1 MAISTSTRS
10 KQEVYLLGSA
20 LEDLY
25 GSKLPSIGDVL
36 RLYATKLKV
45 AKTKHEAAVSVI
57 KDVQMFWEKARIPM
71 RRSDHAV
78 AQLEVLVQRWEGLKK
93 NKARRTAT
101 QIANEEEFKE
111 AFNDLFDVAHQE
123 ALQLIKI
130 EEDKQFLLA
139 QREKGRRGVM
149 AGVDMSLTKKEK
161 VQENK
166 QKSQFHLKTK
176 QQLDIANLDRTVL
189 LESSDSSSSNDD
201 ADMEVLQR
209 IGSEATEQPCTPKRK
224 RGRTNIL
231 TPALLSSLDRTKTS
245 DRQAVQ
251 IIAPII
257 QATGHNVPDFSIN
270 RSSIRRYRQKHR
282 VILSSQL
289 KSDFNPQKPM
299 VLHWDGKLMED
310 LTGDEKVDRL
320 PIIVSGSGTEQLLCI
335 PKLASGTGKAMADAM
350 MDTVSDW
357 GIVDSIKALSFDT
370 TSSNTGRMNGACTL
384 FEQHLGR
391 SVLHLACRHHIHEL
405 MLEEAFSITMG
416 PSSGPDIQL
425 FKRFKAFWPNIV
437 YADYKPGVEVPVI
450 AAALVDAL
458 DDMKTFLTD
467 QLGICHQ
474 REDYRELLELSLLF
488 IGGLPARGVMFRKPG
503 ALHRAR
509 FMARLIYALKIYMFR
524 DSGFKLT
531 DREITGLGNFCA
543 FGVGSYVKS
552 WFLSPLPTA
561 APANDLMLLK
571 SLLTCGSPAATGAL
585 KKLCGQL
592 WYLSEE
598 LIGLAFF
605 DRGVDAT
612 EKRAMVEAL
621 CHEGTEGPP
630 KRITVDK
637 TTVTNKNLQDF
648 VTHNT
653 RNFFHILSIPDS
665 FLSTDPETW
674 VDNESYVKAEAI
686 VRELR
691 VVNDTAERGV
701 ALMQDYNLLLT
712 KNEDQMQFALQVVKE
727 HRKRFPDS
735 NKSTILQGLATT
747 SDSPGPA

>member
-209 IGSEATEQPCTPKRK
+209 IGSEATKQPCTPKRK

-257 QATGHNVPDFSIN
+257 QAKGHNVPDFSNN
-270 RSSIRRYRQKHR
+270 RSSIRR
-282 VILSSQL
+282 
-289 KSDFNPQKPM
+289 
-299 VLHWDGKLMED
+299 
-310 LTGDEKVDRL
+310 
-320 PIIVSGSGTEQLLCI
+320 
-335 PKLASGTGKAMADAM
+335 
-350 MDTVSDW
+350 
-357 GIVDSIKALSFDT
+357 
-370 TSSNTGRMNGACTL
+370 
-384 FEQHLGR
+384 
-391 SVLHLACRHHIHEL
+391 
-405 MLEEAFSITMG
+405 
-416 PSSGPDIQL
+416 
-425 FKRFKAFWPNIV
+425 
-437 YADYKPGVEVPVI
+437 
-450 AAALVDAL
+450 
-458 DDMKTFLTD
+458 
-467 QLGICHQ
+467 
-474 REDYRELLELSLLF
+474 
-488 IGGLPARGVMFRKPG
+488 
-503 ALHRAR
+503 
-509 FMARLIYALKIYMFR
+509 
-524 DSGFKLT
+524 
-531 DREITGLGNFCA
+531 
-543 FGVGSYVKS
+543 
-552 WFLSPLPTA
+552 
-561 APANDLMLLK
+561 
-571 SLLTCGSPAATGAL
+571 
-585 KKLCGQL
+585 
-592 WYLSEE
+592 
-598 LIGLAFF
+598 
-605 DRGVDAT
+605 
-612 EKRAMVEAL
+612 
-621 CHEGTEGPP
+621 
-630 KRITVDK
+630 
-637 TTVTNKNLQDF
+637 
-648 VTHNT
+648 
-653 RNFFHILSIPDS
+653 
-665 FLSTDPETW
+665 
-674 VDNESYVKAEAI
+674 
-686 VRELR
+686 
-691 VVNDTAERGV
+691 
-701 ALMQDYNLLLT
+701 
-712 KNEDQMQFALQVVKE
+712 
-727 HRKRFPDS
+727 
-735 NKSTILQGLATT
+735 
-747 SDSPGPA
+747 